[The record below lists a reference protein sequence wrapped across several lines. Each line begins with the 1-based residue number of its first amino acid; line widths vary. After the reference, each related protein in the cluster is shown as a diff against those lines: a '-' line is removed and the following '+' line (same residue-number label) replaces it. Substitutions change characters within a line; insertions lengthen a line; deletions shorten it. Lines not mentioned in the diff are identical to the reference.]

1 MEKGYISKRCK
12 YADLVIVDTF
22 DFKRCIVV
30 EKQLVLVYTGHKYK
44 IDICGPKSKKAKLVF
59 YLVGGKSM
67 NYKQSVKKIQA
78 GIEEKLAHQFGE
90 KSGSSFRCTI
100 L

>member
-1 MEKGYISKRCK
+1 MKMKVHLYGKRIHLKSCK

-44 IDICGPKSKKAKLVF
+44 IDHLWPKIK
-59 YLVGGKSM
+59 
-67 NYKQSVKKIQA
+67 KQSLFLFSWR
-78 GIEEKLAHQFGE
+78 EKHEL
-90 KSGSSFRCTI
+90 
-100 L
+100 